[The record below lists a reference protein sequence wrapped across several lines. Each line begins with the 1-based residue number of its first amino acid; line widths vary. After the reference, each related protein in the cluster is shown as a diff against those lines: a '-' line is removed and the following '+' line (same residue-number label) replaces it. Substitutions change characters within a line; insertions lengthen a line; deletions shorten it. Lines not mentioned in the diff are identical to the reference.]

1 MMKDPM
7 PRSTRGADLGARGI
21 ALVLGAMLAAC
32 GGASPREAP
41 TTSEPIP
48 SAGSETTRVPATDA
62 TDAGVNASTSSA
74 EGPEVSE
81 EPRDVAAPALAEH
94 GLLAGRFVVTL
105 PSEITLADDDVLG
118 HGARWRAWYDGY
130 AVALDGCRL
139 AVVLVSD
146 GRTRPGGPVPD
157 APTMHTVPSAHGLEI
172 VAVEHRDPDALGDP
186 LAGPGAVVFEADG
199 TATDVYVAP
208 RLPAGM
214 EPIVPEDD
222 ATSWGAAQRSDPRQA
237 RCFAVADAFLL
248 QLLGA
253 LAPRRAYASP
263 EAIVAFGW
271 DEDAG
276 AAIEHRSTL
285 PTGWVVTHGVSYEG
299 GFVRVHRRLTWS
311 WERPREPG
319 PPSATISSFPGGEM
333 DSEFMGHPAPRIVE
347 RAQLFGLTLG
357 FDTYGCASHVME
369 SIGTTDS
376 VCLQGSAAERREL
389 LRVLATFT
397 RLERPGATGP

>member
-1 MMKDPM
+1 MKDPM
-7 PRSTRGADLGARGI
+7 PRSTRDADLAARGI

-32 GGASPREAP
+32 GGASPREEP
-41 TTSEPIP
+41 TTSEPMP
-48 SAGSETTRVPATDA
+48 SEGSETTRVPATDA
-62 TDAGVNASTSSA
+62 TDAGIDASTSSA

-94 GLLAGRFVVTL
+94 ALLAGRFVVTL
-105 PSEITLADDDVLG
+105 PSEITFEDDDVLG
-118 HGARWRAWYDGY
+118 HGARWRAWYDGH

-139 AVVLVSD
+139 EVVLVSD
-146 GRTRPGGPVPD
+146 GRTRPRGRVPR

-172 VAVEHRDPDALGDP
+172 VAVEDRDPDALGDP
-186 LAGPGAVVFEADG
+186 LPGPGAVVFEADG

-253 LAPRRAYASP
+253 LAPRRAYTSP
-263 EAIVAFGW
+263 EPIVAFGW
-271 DEDAG
+271 DEDADEP
-276 AAIEHRSTL
+276 ITHRGTL
-285 PTGWVVTHGVSYEG
+285 PTGWVVTHGVAFDAD
-299 GFVRVHRRLTWS
+299 FVHVHRRPTWS
-311 WERPREPG
+311 WERPREPR
-319 PPSATISSFPGGEM
+319 PPSATIWSFLGGEM
-333 DSEFMGHPAPRIVE
+333 DSELTGEPPPRIVE

-357 FDTYGCASHVME
+357 FDTQGCALHVVE
-369 SIGTTDS
+369 SIGTTDT
-376 VCLQGSAAERREL
+376 VCLRGSAAQRREL

-397 RLERPGATGP
+397 RLERPGATSP